1 MTTEPGIVDAQG
13 VLLTRPS
20 RPIQP
25 GSVHALTHFIR
36 TKPLGTVG
44 AVIVLVILLLAVFA
58 PNVAP
63 YGFDQRAISQRLQN
77 PSAHHLLGT
86 DELGRDIL
94 SRVIYGARVSAFVGF
109 GSVII
114 ATILAGT
121 LGMVSGYF
129 GGAVDTIIQRFV
141 DMWIAFPFLI
151 LLLAFLAVFGTPLGP
166 AHLGPLIVEP
176 AQQRAGQIIVVLGLL
191 FAIRD
196 SRVIRGGTLSVR
208 NNTYIEAAK
217 GLGASSTRILLTY
230 ILPNVA
236 PTLIV
241 IATLQLGAAI
251 LAEATL
257 GFLGFGIPDPVPSWG
272 RMLSGVARSRIR
284 TDPWLAFWP
293 GLAISLAVFAFNML
307 GDALRDVLD
316 PRLRGTR

>member
-1 MTTEPGIVDAQG
+1 MATDQQLLEARKPGLESAASPGLGFLQA
-13 VLLTRPS
+13 LLRF
-20 RPIQP
+20 
-25 GSVHALTHFIR
+25 VR

-44 AVIVLVILLLAVFA
+44 AAIVLLILLTALLAPVI
-58 PNVAP
+58 AP
-63 YGFDQRAISQRLQN
+63 YNFDHRAISERLQN
-77 PSAHHLLGT
+77 PSLGHPLGT
-86 DELGRDIL
+86 DELGRDLL

-114 ATILAGT
+114 ATVIAGT
-121 LGMVSGYF
+121 LGMASGYF
-129 GGAVDTIIQRFV
+129 GGALDTSVQRLV

-166 AHLGPLIVEP
+166 AHLGPVMLEP
-176 AQQRAGQIIVVLGLL
+176 AQQRAGQIIIILGLL

-196 SRVIRGGTLSVR
+196 SRVVRGATLSVR
-208 NNTYIEAAK
+208 HTVYIEAAK
-217 GLGASSTRILLTY
+217 GLGASNFRVLARY
-230 ILPNVA
+230 ILPNIM

-241 IATLQLGAAI
+241 LATLQLGAAI

-272 RMLSGVARSRIR
+272 RMLSGIARARLRS
-284 TDPWLAFWP
+284 DPWLAFWP
-293 GLAISLAVFAFNML
+293 GLAISMAVFGFNML

-316 PRLRGTR
+316 PRLRGSR